1 MLMPTVAMGCGLC
14 VFVNLLQIYF
24 SFKLLRLDRS
34 EIPSSLIAKN
44 VAGVIAHT
52 LTSMKKSSMYGLL
65 KELESMGMFDGVVC
79 DEGCFSAFVWMCQL
93 RMSNYNEKRVIKL

>member
-1 MLMPTVAMGCGLC
+1 
-14 VFVNLLQIYF
+14 
-24 SFKLLRLDRS
+24 
-34 EIPSSLIAKN
+34 
-44 VAGVIAHT
+44 
-52 LTSMKKSSMYGLL
+52 MYGLL